1 MRGGDSSPR
10 EPLAGEGLQWG
21 VVSHR
26 MSAPDCTDSFQ
37 SSLQHIVT
45 TTAAL
50 SDWAARLQSAPA
62 IALDTEF
69 LRERTYRAELCL
81 IQAATTDDATCIDPL
96 AQMPL
101 TPLIPVLSGDAPSGS
116 PVKVMHASRQD
127 VEVLF
132 PLAGLVRPVFDTQ
145 IAAALT
151 GLPAQVGYGELVR
164 RTLGTE
170 LAKSHTR
177 TDWSRRPL
185 SIEQVEY
192 ALDDVRYLLPLKSSL
207 EEQLDKLGRLPW
219 LAEELAGLADVQ
231 SFTVNPDDAWQR
243 LKGLRGLDPGRTR
256 LTRALAA
263 WREQRAI
270 DRNRPRGW
278 ILDDIA
284 LREIVM
290 RVPRSVDELSQV
302 PELPAGVVKNCAE
315 EILGM
320 IAAANVPDPPPPL
333 ISRPRPSPEQT
344 ALVRK
349 LAALNQ
355 AIAQSLGLSP
365 EVLATRRDIEQLA
378 EGGRDVSVLQ
388 GWRRAVVGEPMLA
401 AL

>member
-1 MRGGDSSPR
+1 
-10 EPLAGEGLQWG
+10 
-21 VVSHR
+21 
-26 MSAPDCTDSFQ
+26 
-37 SSLQHIVT
+37 LQHIVT

-50 SDWAARLQSAPA
+50 TDWAARLQSAPA
-62 IALDTEF
+62 IGLDTEF

-81 IQAATTDDATCIDPL
+81 IQAATADDATCIDPL

-101 TPLIPVLSGDAPSGS
+101 TPLIPVLADDASPGSES

-185 SIEQVEY
+185 SLEQVEY

-207 EEQLDKLGRLPW
+207 EEQLDKLGRLAW
-219 LAEELAGLADVQ
+219 LAEELAGLGDAQ

-243 LKGLRGLDPGRTR
+243 LKGLRGLDDGRTR
-256 LTRALAA
+256 LTHALAA
-263 WREQRAI
+263 WRERRAI
-270 DRNRPRGW
+270 ERNRPRGW

-290 RVPRSVDELSQV
+290 RVPRNVEQLLQV
-302 PELPAGVVKNCAE
+302 PELPAGVVKNCSD

-320 IAAANVPDPPPPL
+320 IAEANVPNPPPPI

-355 AIAQSLGLSP
+355 TIAQGLGLSP

-378 EGGRDVSVLQ
+378 EGGRNVPVLQ
-388 GWRRAVVGEPMLA
+388 GWRRGIVGEPMLA